1 PGPHHPFPLGN
12 RTAHRRIFG
21 PPARRARARG
31 GGVGAMAESHV
42 AQLNI
47 GRPLHSLDDP
57 RLADFMNNLDRV
69 NAIAERSPGFVWRL
83 KDESNN
89 ATAVRPFDDPN
100 MLVNLSVWESV
111 EALERFVW
119 ATVHKQF
126 YNRKG
131 GWLEKLSEP
140 HFVMWPVA
148 AGHIPDLEEAKARL
162 DRLRAPGD
170 SDHAF
175 GWAHL
180 PHVRLWVSQKC
191 G

>member
-1 PGPHHPFPLGN
+1 
-12 RTAHRRIFG
+12 
-21 PPARRARARG
+21 
-31 GGVGAMAESHV
+31 MAESHV

-47 GRPLHSLDDP
+47 GRPLHSLDDR

-131 GWLEKLSEP
+131 GWFETLSEP

-148 AGHIPDLEEAKARL
+148 ADHIPDLDEAKARL
-162 DRLRAPGD
+162 DHLRAHGD